1 MGVKNILVLLMA
13 LLLAACSSDAGQG
26 RPASGTAPR
35 RVVCLAPSA
44 AELLF
49 ALDAGG
55 LVVGTA
61 EHSDE
66 PAEARSL
73 PRVGSYARPD
83 LERVLTLRPDLCIAV
98 QDGTP
103 PQTLARLGELGI
115 PVALMATENLEELL
129 GSMLVVG
136 RTVGRQAK
144 AEALVGELR
153 ERMEAVRRRAA
164 QAQRRPRVL
173 FQVSGPHI
181 MAAGPQSLLGQL
193 VALAGGDNAAPAE
206 PAYPQLSAEQVLAMA
221 PDVVVAFDMLGQ
233 GQGQDQGMAGWPADP
248 RIPAVRQR
256 RLYTVDPALFARP
269 GPRLAEALEALARI
283 IHPEIF
289 GTYRP

>member
-1 MGVKNILVLLMA
+1 MNNLLALLMA
-13 LLLAACSSDAGQG
+13 LLLAACSSADSSDTAQ
-26 RPASGTAPR
+26 RPAASNALPK

-66 PAEARSL
+66 PAEVRSL
-73 PRVGSYARPD
+73 PCVGSYARPD
-83 LERVLTLRPDLCIAV
+83 LERVLVLRPNLCIAV

-103 PQTLARLGELGI
+103 PQTLARLGELSI
-115 PVALMATENLEELL
+115 PVALMATGNLEELL

-136 RTVGRQAK
+136 RAVGRQAK
-144 AEALVGELR
+144 AEALVKGLR
-153 ERMEAVRRRAA
+153 ERMEAVRVRAA

-193 VALAGGDNAAPAE
+193 VALAGGDSAAPAE

-221 PDVVVAFDMLGQ
+221 PEVVVAFDML
-233 GQGQDQGMAGWPADP
+233 GQDQGMAGWPADP

-289 GTYRP
+289 GAYRP

>member
-1 MGVKNILVLLMA
+1 
-13 LLLAACSSDAGQG
+13 
-26 RPASGTAPR
+26 
-35 RVVCLAPSA
+35 
-44 AELLF
+44 
-49 ALDAGG
+49 
-55 LVVGTA
+55 VVGTA

-66 PAEARSL
+66 PPEAQSL

-83 LERVLTLRPDLCIAV
+83 LERILTLRPELCIAV

-115 PVALMATENLEELL
+115 PVALMATGNLEELF
-129 GSMLVVG
+129 GSMLQVGHAVG
-136 RTVGRQAK
+136 RGDR
-144 AEALVGELR
+144 AEALVQGLR
-153 ERMEAVRRRAA
+153 ERMEAVRARAA
-164 QAQRRPRVL
+164 TATHRPRVL
-173 FQVSGPHI
+173 FQVSGPRI

-193 VALAGGDNAAPAE
+193 VALAGGDNAAPPE
-206 PAYPQLSAEQVLAMA
+206 PAYPQLSAEQVLTLA

-233 GQGQDQGMAGWPADP
+233 GRGQDQGMDGWPADP

-256 RLYTVDPALFARP
+256 RLHTVAPALFARP

-289 GTYRP
+289 GAYRP